1 MTTDRCEAVSRG
13 GVQCGLPSG
22 HEGQHQNGPQCKPWD
37 DVPEPAR
44 LYETREP

>member
-1 MTTDRCEAVSRG
+1 MTTDRCEAVSPG

-37 DVPEPAR
+37 AEPEPAG